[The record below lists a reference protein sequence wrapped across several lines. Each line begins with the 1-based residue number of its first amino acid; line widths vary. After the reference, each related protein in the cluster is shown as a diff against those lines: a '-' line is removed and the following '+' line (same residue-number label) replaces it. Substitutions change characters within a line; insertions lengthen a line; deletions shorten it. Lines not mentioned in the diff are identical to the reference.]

1 MKMKTISNFK
11 TSGWILAVFMLTA
24 CDSMFLAEP
33 GTNQEVI
40 FEHFWQTFKDDYALF
55 EERNIDWDESY
66 LQFRPLVTPFTSD
79 SDLFEILSDMIAP
92 IGDGH
97 VSLIAPHYGSF
108 SANEYFRERIDDE
121 LFSTDLIRSSY
132 LEQGYQASGK
142 QYMYG
147 KIRDHNIG
155 YIHFD
160 EFRAA
165 SAKLDD
171 LLKNYPD
178 VNGYIVDL
186 RHNNGGDVS
195 HSFSF
200 LGRFTP
206 EDKLF
211 LRSKTKNGKGPD
223 DYTPWFDWYLKS
235 SGTFID
241 KPLVILTDRY
251 TVSAAERMVMAAKTL
266 TMVTVIGET
275 TNGTFGTKI
284 SRELANDWFY
294 SYSIQK
300 VEMYDGKSYEGIGIA
315 PDVVVKNDLQEMQ
328 NGIDRTLQVAID
340 LF

>member
-1 MKMKTISNFK
+1 MKTISYIK
-11 TSGWILAVFMLTA
+11 TSGWIFAIFLLTA
-24 CDSMFLAEP
+24 CDAMFLGEP
-33 GTNQEVI
+33 EANQEAI
-40 FEHFWQTFKDDYALF
+40 FENFWQSFKDDYALF

-66 LQFRPLVTPFTSD
+66 LQFRPLVTPYTPD
-79 SDLFEILSDMIAP
+79 SDLFRILSDMIAP

-121 LFSTDLIRSSY
+121 IFSTDLVRSSY
-132 LEQGYQASGK
+132 LEPGYKSSGK

-147 KIRDHNIG
+147 KIRGQNVG

-160 EFRAA
+160 VFRAA
-165 SAKLDD
+165 SVKLDE
-171 LLKNYPD
+171 LLKDYPD

-200 LGRFTP
+200 LGRFTT
-206 EDKLF
+206 EDKMF

-241 KPLVILTDRY
+241 NPLVILTDRY

-266 TMVTVIGET
+266 PKVIVIGDT

-284 SRELANDWFY
+284 SRELANGWFY
-294 SYSIQK
+294 SYSFQK
-300 VEMYDGKSYEGIGIA
+300 VEMFDGKSYEGIGIA
-315 PDVVVKNDLQEMQ
+315 PDIAVKNDLQEMQ
-328 NGIDRTLQVAID
+328 DGIDRTLQTAID
-340 LF
+340 QFR

>member
-1 MKMKTISNFK
+1 MKTISNFK
-11 TSGWILAVFMLTA
+11 TSGWILAIIMLTA

-33 GTNQEVI
+33 EANQEAI
-40 FEHFWQTFKDDYALF
+40 FENFWQSFKNDYALF

-66 LQFRPLVTPFTSD
+66 HQFRHLVTPYSSD
-79 SDLFEILSDMIAP
+79 ADLFKIMSDMIAP

-121 LFSTDLIRSSY
+121 LFNTDLIRASY
-132 LEQGYQASGK
+132 LEQGYQALGK
-142 QYMYG
+142 QYLYG
-147 KIRDHNIG
+147 KIRGQNVG

-160 EFRAA
+160 EFRAE
-165 SAKLDD
+165 SVKLDD
-171 LLKNYPD
+171 LLKNFPE
-178 VNGYIVDL
+178 VKGYIVDL

-200 LGRFTP
+200 LGRFTQ
-206 EDKLF
+206 ENKMF
-211 LRSKTKNGKGPD
+211 LRSKTKNGNGPD

-235 SGTFID
+235 SGDFID

-266 TMVTVIGET
+266 PKVTVIGDT

-284 SRELANDWFY
+284 SRELANGWFY

-315 PDVVVKNDLQEMQ
+315 PDIAVKNGLQEML
-328 NGIDRTLQVAID
+328 NGMDRTLETAIE
-340 LF
+340 LLN